1 MAAGVSTAEAVD
13 FTVAAFTP
21 WLGSTGV
28 DLAGSTAVGFTGI
41 DFTMA
46 GSTTVDF
53 TITGF
58 SLVDRLH
65 TRGGAITRTMGI
77 TITANPTPRRLGT
90 TVPIPPAIT
99 LM

>member
-1 MAAGVSTAEAVD
+1 MVGEAD
-13 FTVAAFTP
+13 FTAADFTR
-21 WLGSTGV
+21 WV
-28 DLAGSTAVGFTGI
+28 DSTAVGFTGI

-46 GSTTVDF
+46 GSTKVDF

-58 SLVDRLH
+58 SSVEPSDI
-65 TRGGAITRTMGI
+65 RGGVIIRTMGI

-90 TVPIPPAIT
+90 IVPIQPAII